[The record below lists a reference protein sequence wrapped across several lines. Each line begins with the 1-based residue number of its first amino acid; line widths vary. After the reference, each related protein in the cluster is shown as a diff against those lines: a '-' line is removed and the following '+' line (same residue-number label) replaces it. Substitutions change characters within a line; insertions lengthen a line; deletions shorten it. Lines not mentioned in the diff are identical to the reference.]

1 MSTQDPKSS
10 VRRAPS
16 PLTRALMAGQEQ
28 QSEEALRAASRDK
41 YAADWTR
48 VGDLVEVP
56 LRLIGPVPIIESV
69 PRQAYIY
76 VPVGCLTCGYTMFFH
91 SGILDQRAE
100 EAEGEE

>member
-1 MSTQDPKSS
+1 
-10 VRRAPS
+10 
-16 PLTRALMAGQEQ
+16 MAGQEQ

-41 YAADWTR
+41 YAAILDRLWKVPNTCPVCGSGEWN